1 MLIIFL
7 RKWAEEYGSGK
18 ECDSREVAGLEV
30 SVDTVLRTVLDW
42 VRAVSVSK
50 RLRQNQTPVSD
61 HVYPMWRLTEPGP
74 SAR

>member
-30 SVDTVLRTVLDW
+30 SVDTVLRTVLD
-42 VRAVSVSK
+42 
-50 RLRQNQTPVSD
+50 
-61 HVYPMWRLTEPGP
+61 
-74 SAR
+74 